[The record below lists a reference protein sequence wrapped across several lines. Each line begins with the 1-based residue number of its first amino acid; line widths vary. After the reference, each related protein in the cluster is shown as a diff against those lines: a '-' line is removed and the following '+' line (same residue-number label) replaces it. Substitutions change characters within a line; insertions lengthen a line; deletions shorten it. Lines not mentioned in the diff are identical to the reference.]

1 MDGYRIDEQVVRDV
15 SAALD
20 RGAASVAEGGR
31 ALGWVPAAGLGT
43 GDLDAAAGD
52 LLAAWSAA
60 FTELGGTV
68 DDTAAGVHRCLAGYT
83 DAERHIAD
91 LFREAP

>member
-1 MDGYRIDEQVVRDV
+1 MAGYRIDEQVVRQV
-15 SAALD
+15 SAALN
-20 RGAASVAEGGR
+20 RGGASVADGGR

-52 LLAAWSAA
+52 LVAGWTAA
-60 FTELGGTV
+60 FGELGHAV
-68 DDTAAGVHRCLAGYT
+68 DDIAAGVHRCLAGYT

-91 LFREAP
+91 LFRDGP